1 MKKKII
7 EIDKLSEKLKV
18 SKQVVS
24 LAHGVFDLFHI
35 GHLKHLKEAKKYG
48 SVLVV
53 SLTKDKYVMKGPDR
67 PYYAETLR
75 AEMIANLEF
84 VDFVTFSNSKSAVD
98 VIRKLKPNFYIKGK
112 DYLEHEEDITGK
124 IKLEIKELEKNG
136 GQIKYTDEITY
147 SSSALL
153 KNFFDIYTEK
163 QKKYFNKRKKLNYKT
178 KLRNIIEEIKD
189 LKVLCIGESII
200 DEYIYV
206 KSLGKTPKE
215 NLISYNHVKSETF
228 PGGIMAS
235 ALHIVNYCKKVDV
248 ISIVGE
254 DYFNK
259 KNEIYSNK
267 KIKYNLLKSKKI
279 NIKKSRFIDNDFFN
293 KVFAF
298 YNIDGKLIDKKLENQ
313 IIKKLNKIKSYD
325 LVIVLD
331 YGHGLFSKNIIKYIE
346 KNAKFIALNT
356 QTNSANIGYN
366 LVTKYKKANFVC
378 IDEPEARLA
387 VSDKESKLSVVAN
400 KIFNSFDKIE
410 NLIITR
416 GKNGSYSFNRKI
428 GVFTPAFSKNVID
441 TMGAGDAFISI
452 SALASKIVNDID
464 ILSFIGNAVGSIHTN
479 TIGNKK
485 SVSKEELIKFI
496 DTLLV

>member
-7 EIDKLSEKLKV
+7 EIDKLIKKLKV
-18 SKQVVS
+18 NKQSVS

-35 GHLKHLKEAKKYG
+35 GHLKHLKEAKKYC
-48 SVLVV
+48 SILVV
-53 SLTKDKYVMKGPDR
+53 SLTRDKYVMKGPDR
-67 PYYAETLR
+67 PYYTESLR

-84 VDFVTFSNSKSAVD
+84 VDYVTFSDTKSAVD
-98 VIRKLKPNFYIKGK
+98 VIKKIKPKYYIKGK
-112 DYLEHEEDITGK
+112 DYLEHEKDATGK
-124 IKLEIKELEKNG
+124 IKLEVKELTKYG

-147 SSSALL
+147 SSSSLL

-163 QKKYFNKRKKLNYKT
+163 QKKYFNKRQKQNYKNKIHT
-178 KLRNIIEEIKD
+178 VIDKIKD

-228 PGGIMAS
+228 PGGILAS
-235 ALHIVNYCKKVDV
+235 ALHIANYSKKVEV
-248 ISIVGE
+248 ISLIGN
-254 DYFNK
+254 DFFQQ
-259 KNEIYSNK
+259 KNNVISSKN
-267 KIKYNLLKSKKI
+267 IKYNLLKSKKQ
-279 NIKKSRFIDNDFFN
+279 NIKKSRFIDSDFFN

-298 YNIDGKLIDKKLENQ
+298 YNVNGKLIDKKLEDQ
-313 IIKKLNKIKSYD
+313 IIKKLNNIKSYD
-325 LVIVLD
+325 VVLVLD
-331 YGHGLFSKNIIKYIE
+331 YGHGFFSKKIINYIE

-387 VSDKESKLSVVAN
+387 VSDKESELSIVAK
-400 KIFNSFDKIE
+400 KIFNSFNKIE

-416 GKNGSYSFNRKI
+416 GKNGSYAFNKKI
-428 GVFTPAFSKNVID
+428 SLFTPAFSKNIID

-452 SALASKIVNDID
+452 TALASCVVKDID
-464 ILSFIGNAVGSIHTN
+464 ILSFIGNAVGSLHTN
-479 TIGNKK
+479 TVGNKK